1 MDVRNCKKCG
11 KLFNFTGEPLC
22 PACAKELESKFFEV
36 RTYIYDNPIFLI
48 TCEQASIVLPVV

>member
-22 PACAKELESKFFEV
+22 PACAKELESKFFEH
-36 RTYIYDNPIFLI
+36 IFMI
-48 TCEQASIVLPVV
+48 TQRHQCQR